1 MSTHESADQA
11 GTPPVRHRPQCSQ
24 RGTALLGCF
33 RVDLPCPAVSPVSAQ
48 EYDAV
53 LRRLSA
59 AEATRDNMSR
69 QIRGAGEK
77 NRKLV
82 EAITSM
88 RYQVERLRASLSQNV
103 MPPLNS
109 AIVLAVHEGQTMTYE
124 QVASAAESRRSTA
137 SYSCALTG

>member
-1 MSTHESADQA
+1 M
-11 GTPPVRHRPQCSQ
+11 
-24 RGTALLGCF
+24 
-33 RVDLPCPAVSPVSAQ
+33 
-48 EYDAV
+48 
-53 LRRLSA
+53 LRRLTA

-124 QVASAAESRRSTA
+124 PPPRLTPTWTCRLAAASCVFRCPR
-137 SYSCALTG
+137 

>member
-1 MSTHESADQA
+1 M
-11 GTPPVRHRPQCSQ
+11 
-24 RGTALLGCF
+24 
-33 RVDLPCPAVSPVSAQ
+33 
-48 EYDAV
+48 

-124 QVASAAESRRSTA
+124 QVADDKTPRRD
-137 SYSCALTG
+137 

>member
-1 MSTHESADQA
+1 M
-11 GTPPVRHRPQCSQ
+11 
-24 RGTALLGCF
+24 
-33 RVDLPCPAVSPVSAQ
+33 
-48 EYDAV
+48 

-59 AEATRDNMSR
+59 ADGNPR
-69 QIRGAGEK
+69 QYEPTDSWCGGED
-77 NRKLV
+77 RKLV

-124 QVASAAESRRSTA
+124 QVADVRLPPR
-137 SYSCALTG
+137 LTPTWMFR